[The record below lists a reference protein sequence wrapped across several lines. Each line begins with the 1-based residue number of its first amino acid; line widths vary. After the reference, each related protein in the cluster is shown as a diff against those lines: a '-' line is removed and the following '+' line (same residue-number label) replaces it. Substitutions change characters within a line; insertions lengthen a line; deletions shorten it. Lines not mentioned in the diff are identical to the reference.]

1 MFKRDDV
8 MTSRPSSTSLLT
20 IDSEDRFNGDYT
32 ISRSVRDG
40 SGPNANPYNFTI
52 YKSESLMN
60 GFFTRL
66 AVTEVVMNWAV
77 PNINIK
83 SSTILLNG
91 YDATPA
97 PVQYTITIP
106 QGFYTP
112 KELATA
118 LQVAIRAQGGGNFNG
133 ALVTYGA
140 NGFPVFGYAIGASV
154 TTSMWFSPMPYNS
167 TTYPYPPTTK
177 QLFDVLGF
185 TQNNTLPASSG
196 IYGVTSFAQW
206 CRYVDIVSPQLTY
219 NQPLKD
225 TTSQPISRDSLCR
238 VYLDQ
243 ITGAFNQNTANLDAD
258 AFTPTGCTPFVIY
271 RNFTMPKQIS
281 WTPNQPV
288 GQLTF
293 QVFDDTG
300 ALLSEV
306 LPSNSQTTNVPSA
319 ADWAMTLQVSEN

>member
-8 MTSRPSSTSLLT
+8 VTTRPASTSLLT

-32 ISRSVRDG
+32 VSRSVRDG
-40 SGPNANPYNFTI
+40 SGLNANPYNFTI
-52 YKSESLMN
+52 NKAESIMN

-83 SSTILLNG
+83 SSTIILLG
-91 YDATPA
+91 LTTV

-112 KELATA
+112 NELAAA

-140 NGFPVFGYAIGASV
+140 GGLPRFGYAVGTSTA
-154 TTSMWFSPMPYNS
+154 TTMWFQPMIYNS
-167 TTYPYPPTTK
+167 DVYPYPSTTK

-225 TTSQPISRDSLCR
+225 TMSQPIARDSLCR
-238 VYLDQ
+238 LYLDQ
-243 ITGAFNQNTANLDAD
+243 ITGAFNQNTAELDGAT
-258 AFTPTGCTPFVIY
+258 FTPTGCTPFVIY
-271 RNFTMPKQIS
+271 RNFTLPKQIS

-293 QVFDDTG
+293 QVYDDAG

-306 LPSNSQTTNVPSA
+306 LPSNSQTSNVPTA
-319 ADWAMTLQVSEN
+319 ADWTMTLQVSEN

>member
-8 MTSRPSSTSLLT
+8 TTSRPSSTSLLT

-32 ISRSVRDG
+32 ISRTVRDG
-40 SGPNANPYNFTI
+40 SGANANPYNFTI
-52 YKSESLMN
+52 NKAESLMN

-83 SSTILLNG
+83 SSSIIVVGN
-91 YDATPA
+91 TPGG
-97 PVQYTITIP
+97 PVSYTISIP

-112 KELATA
+112 KELAAA
-118 LQVAIRAQGGGNFNG
+118 LQSAIRSGGGGNFNG

-140 NGFPVFGYAIGASV
+140 NGFPVFGYEKGVSTA
-154 TTSMWFSPMPYNS
+154 TTIWFLPLDYN
-167 TTYPYPPTTK
+167 TPAYPYPPTTK

-185 TQNNTLPASSG
+185 TQSNSLPASSNIFG
-196 IYGVTSFAQW
+196 TTSFAQW
-206 CRYVDIVSPQLTY
+206 CRYVDIVCPQLTY

-225 TTSQPISRDSLCR
+225 TTSQPIARDSLCR
-238 VYLDQ
+238 LYLDQ
-243 ITGAFNQNTANLDAD
+243 ITGAFNQNIAQLDGD

-271 RNFTMPKQIS
+271 RNFTLPKQIS

-306 LPSNSQTTNVPSA
+306 LPSNSQTSNVPTA